1 MGRSILGWGADVPS
15 PVCRFVSRECCCVLS
30 QGKLLMPNLP
40 LGWVCAWLAA
50 QWSGCPSHILFQSR
64 IRCWRLRLGRMR
76 RQYRDE
82 GYHPRAE
89 VCGQSAFSFFMTS
102 PQLLGLFVRKPRSL
116 AKKEMFRHFCSFIS
130 CLRTL
135 CCCVVQLTGSS
146 WNRQIYFKVGY
157 FSNPENVY
165 CLSVFVTASSGLQPG
180 QFDQTKQR
188 AGVTDGETNPD
199 MSTC

>member
-1 MGRSILGWGADVPS
+1 MGRSVLGQGADVLS
-15 PVCRFVSRECCCVLS
+15 PVCRFVSRECCCALS

-64 IRCWRLRLGRMR
+64 IRCWRLRPGRMR

-89 VCGQSAFSFFMTS
+89 VCGQSAFSFF
-102 PQLLGLFVRKPRSL
+102 QLLGMCVRKPHSL
-116 AKKEMFRHFCSFIS
+116 AKGEIFSAFLYCFIS

-135 CCCVVQLTGSS
+135 CCCVVQLSGLS
-146 WNRQIYFKVGY
+146 WNLQIYFKVGY

-165 CLSVFVTASSGLQPG
+165 YISVFVTASSGFQPE

-188 AGVTDGETNPD
+188 AGVTDGKTNSD